1 MTAWEMFHLD
11 TTMDADAINFKIVQC
26 HNEVWIEHALCR
38 FDILYDPKSDS
49 YYSQLLYEVNL

>member
-1 MTAWEMFHLD
+1 MFHLD
-11 TTMDADAINFKIVQC
+11 TTMDADAINFKIVRC

-38 FDILYDPKSDS
+38 FDIYDPKSDS